1 MHTHIHEYMCEY
13 IHPYI
18 HTVKIE
24 VGSTAATRCEGER
37 VALVQ
42 GKERRLGFDSEGRCK
57 TPRDSPSPRESREEW
72 WRARSSVLFCLLSLS
87 LSDETCPFTWQ
98 LHSRASACFRP
109 LECQIHLVA
118 AEGVTWQGLFKEED
132 ENYFLSSGTF
142 PRLDRKRNTNR
153 DSVRDCKRERAREGE
168 RERDRKISA

>member
-42 GKERRLGFDSEGRCK
+42 GNERRLGFDSEGRCK

-87 LSDETCPFTWQ
+87 LSLSVRRDVSFYV
-98 LHSRASACFRP
+98 AAP
-109 LECQIHLVA
+109 LEGECLLPPTGVPDSFGRGRGGDLAGLV
-118 AEGVTWQGLFKEED
+118 QG
-132 ENYFLSSGTF
+132 G
-142 PRLDRKRNTNR
+142 
-153 DSVRDCKRERAREGE
+153 G
-168 RERDRKISA
+168 